1 MPLTQRPDRNLALEL
16 VRVTES
22 AALAAS
28 KWVGRG
34 DKNSA
39 DGAAVDAMRNLLDTV
54 NMDGIV
60 VIGEGE
66 KDEAPMLFNGERVG
80 NGSKPETDV
89 AVDPIDGTT
98 LTSLGR
104 NNALSVLAVAERGT
118 MYNPG
123 PCVYMEKIAVG
134 KNIKEG
140 VIDLDFGIVKNLK
153 NLADFKNTT
162 PDKLTICLLER
173 ERHDHIV
180 KDAKQLG
187 TKIKFISDGDVAGA
201 IYAGI
206 EDFNVDIYLGIGGA
220 PEGVLA
226 AAAIKCLGG
235 QFQARLVLSNEHE
248 IDKAKKM
255 GIKDLK
261 KKYYINDIVKDDVLF
276 CATGVTGGDLLQ
288 GIEILDNGFYQ
299 SETFVLHHGSKLNKK
314 IINKFKI

>member
-1 MPLTQRPDRNLALEL
+1 
-16 VRVTES
+16 
-22 AALAAS
+22 
-28 KWVGRG
+28 
-34 DKNSA
+34 
-39 DGAAVDAMRNLLDTV
+39 
-54 NMDGIV
+54 
-60 VIGEGE
+60 
-66 KDEAPMLFNGERVG
+66 
-80 NGSKPETDV
+80 
-89 AVDPIDGTT
+89 
-98 LTSLGR
+98 
-104 NNALSVLAVAERGT
+104 
-118 MYNPG
+118 
-123 PCVYMEKIAVG
+123 MEKIAVG

-140 VIDLDFGIVKNLK
+140 VIDLDFGIAKNLK

-235 QFQARLVLSNEHE
+235 QFQARLVLSNDHE
-248 IDKAKKM
+248 VDKAKKM

-261 KKYYINDIVKDDVLF
+261 KKYFINDIVKDDVLF

-288 GIEILDNGFYQ
+288 GIKILDNGFYQ

>member
-1 MPLTQRPDRNLALEL
+1 MIINNGFVDLFVKTTSE
-16 VRVTES
+16 
-22 AALAAS
+22 AAYAS
-28 KWVGRG
+28 SLLKGKG
-34 DKNSA
+34 DKIAA
-39 DGAAVDAMRNLLDTV
+39 DQAAVDKMRLFLN
-54 NMDGIV
+54 NIPMKGKI

-66 KDEAPMLFNGERVG
+66 MDEAPMLYINELVGTGVGE
-80 NGSKPETDV
+80 ELDI
-89 AVDPIDGTT
+89 AVDPLEGTN
-98 LTSLGR
+98 LTAKNLP
-104 NNALSVLAVAERGT
+104 NAMSVLAVSKKDNLLHAPDT
-118 MYNPG
+118 
-123 PCVYMEKIAVG
+123 YMEKIAVG

-140 VIDLDFGIVKNLK
+140 VIDLDFGITKNLK

-206 EDFNVDIYLGIGGA
+206 EEF
-220 PEGVLA
+220 
-226 AAAIKCLGG
+226 KG
-235 QFQARLVLSNEHE
+235 QFQARLVLSNDHE

-288 GIEILDNGFYQ
+288 GIKILDNGFYQ
-299 SETFVLHHGSKLNKK
+299 SETYVLHHASNLNKK

>member
-1 MPLTQRPDRNLALEL
+1 MIINNGFVDLFVKTTSE
-16 VRVTES
+16 
-22 AALAAS
+22 AAYAS
-28 KWVGRG
+28 SLLKGKG
-34 DKNSA
+34 DKIAA
-39 DGAAVDAMRNLLDTV
+39 DQAAVDKMRLFLN
-54 NMDGIV
+54 NIPMKGKI

-66 KDEAPMLFNGERVG
+66 MDEAPMLYINELVGTGIGE
-80 NGSKPETDV
+80 ELDI
-89 AVDPIDGTT
+89 AVDPLEGTN
-98 LTSLGR
+98 LTAKNLP
-104 NNALSVLAVAERGT
+104 NAMSVLAVSKKDKLLHAPDT
-118 MYNPG
+118 
-123 PCVYMEKIAVG
+123 YMDKIAVG

-140 VIDLDFGIVKNLK
+140 VIDLDFDIKKNLK
-153 NLADFKNTT
+153 NLADFQNTT

-206 EDFNVDIYLGIGGA
+206 EEFNVDIYLGIGGA

-235 QFQARLVLSNEHE
+235 QFQARLVLSNDHE

-288 GIEILDNGFYQ
+288 GIKILDNGFYQ
-299 SETFVLHHGSKLNKK
+299 SETFVLHHSSNLNKK